1 MRKNFLFSI
10 VTFVLIGSLLTG
22 CSAKQPSEA
31 LCSESVY
38 YDYTEEYPAIESMDS
53 ASFYYDS
60 TNSAEYY
67 LIPEGDFNTEE
78 YSAIDENGFKKV
90 SMSPLSTFSADVDT
104 ASYSNMRR
112 FILDGYGP
120 DEIPEGAIR
129 TEELINYF
137 NYDYNNPGEGE
148 PFGVTKTISKCPWN
162 ENHELVTIGLKT
174 EDIDFS
180 ESADSNIVFL
190 IDVSGSMYSDDKL
203 PLLVKSF
210 TKMLDELGEKDRV
223 SIVTYASGDRI
234 VLEGVPA
241 SEKETIVNALESL
254 EAGGGTNGGQ
264 GIISAYNLCEEYFI
278 EGGNNR
284 VILATDGDM
293 NIGQTSDSQLKELIE
308 KESET
313 GIFLTVL
320 GFGTGNYS
328 DTRLETLADY
338 GNGNYA
344 YIDSMKEAKKVL
356 CEELGANMVTVAKD
370 VKFQVEFNPAV
381 VSEYKLIGYENRLL
395 NDEDFEDD
403 TKDAGEIGAG
413 HRVTA
418 MYEII
423 PVGEDSEND
432 DNLKY
437 QDTKLTEE
445 ALESDEW
452 MTLSVRYKEPAENTS
467 KELEYVI
474 GNKDYTDTP
483 SEDFVFA
490 AAVAEFSQLLREEN
504 TVPSDVTFR
513 DVQNLL
519 KSVSDKDEYKQEFED
534 LVTMIAY
541 RSDNMDSDYPV
552 EYTE

>member
-22 CSAKQPSEA
+22 CSAKETSEA

-53 ASFYYDS
+53 AS
-60 TNSAEYY
+60 YY